1 MFKLVV
7 MAFIQSLFLAGGQLL
22 LKMGLDRVDRISLK
36 WVYLKGFLSWQ
47 LGLSVMSF
55 LLAMLLWL
63 YMLKHYDL
71 SLVYPLTSISYI
83 FTTLLAM
90 FFLGEMVSPIK
101 WTGIAFIIIG
111 VALLTR

>member
-36 WVYLKGFLSWQ
+36 WVYLKVFLSWQ

-55 LLAMLLWL
+55 LLAMLLWR
-63 YMLKHYDL
+63 YMLKNFDL
-71 SLVYPLTSISYI
+71 SLVFPFTSISYI
-83 FTTLLAM
+83 FTIMLAM
-90 FFLGEMVSPIK
+90 FFLDEMLSPIK

>member
-7 MAFIQSLFLAGGQLL
+7 MAFIHSLFLAGGQLL

-36 WVYLKGFLSWQ
+36 WVYLKVFLSWQ

-63 YMLKHYDL
+63 YML
-71 SLVYPLTSISYI
+71 
-83 FTTLLAM
+83 
-90 FFLGEMVSPIK
+90 
-101 WTGIAFIIIG
+101 
-111 VALLTR
+111 